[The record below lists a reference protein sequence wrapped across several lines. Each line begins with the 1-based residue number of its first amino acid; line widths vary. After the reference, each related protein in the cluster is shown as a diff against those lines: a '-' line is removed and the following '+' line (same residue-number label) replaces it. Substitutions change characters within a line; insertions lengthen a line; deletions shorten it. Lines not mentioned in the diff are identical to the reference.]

1 MNIFSHGRN
10 AGPFFCFLQ
19 LRIICRLAIIG
30 RALCSFF
37 FVQNLPSS
45 VRGGVIYWRGRVL
58 AGGVGEQGLAGVDI
72 EQGGGANGGAV
83 REAAALCRLAVGLAG
98 HSERGGNLG
107 GAGVEGGKSGKQG
120 GHGVAS
126 VSRARRFVVVSPSW
140 SRFSVPTYLRQRVI
154 DGNGIHAPF
163 SFSASV

>member
-10 AGPFFCFLQ
+10 AGAFFCFLQ
-19 LRIICRLAIIG
+19 LRIIKRLAIIG
-30 RALCSFF
+30 RAFGSFF
-37 FVQNLPSS
+37 FVKNLPSS

-58 AGGVGEQGLAGVDI
+58 AGGVGEQGLSGVDI

-83 REAAALCRLAVGLAG
+83 RKAAALCRLVVGLAG
-98 HSERGGNLG
+98 HPERGGNLG
-107 GAGVEGGKSGKQG
+107 GAGVEGGKGGKQG
-120 GHGVAS
+120 GHVVAS
-126 VSRARRFVVVSPSW
+126 VGKARRFVVVSPSW

>member
-1 MNIFSHGRN
+1 M
-10 AGPFFCFLQ
+10 
-19 LRIICRLAIIG
+19 
-30 RALCSFF
+30 
-37 FVQNLPSS
+37 
-45 VRGGVIYWRGRVL
+45 RGGVVYWRGRVF
-58 AGGVGEQGLAGVDI
+58 AGGIQKKGFGWRYAYKFAGKH
-72 EQGGGANGGAV
+72 GFGF

-98 HSERGGNLG
+98 HPERGGNLG

-126 VSRARRFVVVSPSW
+126 VSRARRVVVVSPSW